1 MKNIVFFVRHFFERG
16 TEVAIYDYAHFNET
30 ILGNKS
36 YIAYF
41 SDKTQT
47 ALGWY
52 PNVKNSFSKFQARF
66 QMFELDSINDIT
78 KFIDEYNIDY
88 FHTLTHG
95 MYEDT
100 YQFENK
106 NIWKNCKTIKH
117 AVFEPLGPQGDFYCT
132 ISNALNVRYNTKV
145 FVFPHMVYLP
155 DINEDLREQL
165 NIPKDALVIGRHGG
179 LDSFNIEFV
188 KEAIIEVATSNPNIY
203 FVFMNTI
210 QFNYDMPNIK
220 YLPCTVDLQEKTKF
234 INTCDY
240 MIHAQ
245 NLGETFGLCCGEFA
259 IRNKPVITYSKGQNR
274 AHLDML
280 GDKAILYENK
290 EDLVNIFTNPPKVDM
305 TFTGYKLYNPNNV
318 IKIFD
323 YILSMTHKN

>member
-1 MKNIVFFVRHFFERG
+1 MKNIIFFVRHFFERG

-52 PNVKNSFSKFQARF
+52 PGAKNSFPKFQNRF
-66 QMFELDSINDIT
+66 QMFELNSIEDIT
-78 KFIDEYNIDY
+78 KIIEQYNINY

-95 MYEDT
+95 MMEDI
-100 YQFENK
+100 YKFNDK

-117 AVFEPLGPQGDFYCT
+117 AVFEPIGPQGDFYCT
-132 ISNALNVRYNTKV
+132 ISNALNIRYKTKA

-155 DINEDLREQL
+155 DTNETMRERL
-165 NIPKDALVIGRHGG
+165 NIPNNALVIGRHGG
-179 LDSFNIEFV
+179 LDSFNIDFV
-188 KEAIIEVATSNPNIY
+188 KEAIIEVAKENQHIY
-203 FVFMNTI
+203 FLFMNTI
-210 QFNYDMPNIK
+210 QFSDLPNII
-220 YLPCTVDLQEKTKF
+220 YIPCTVDLEEKAKF

-240 MIHAQ
+240 MIHSQ
-245 NLGETFGLCCGEFA
+245 KLGETFGLCCGEFA
-259 IRNKPVITYSKGQNR
+259 IKNKPVITYSKGENR
-274 AHLDML
+274 AHMDML

-290 EDLVNIFTNPPKVDM
+290 EQLIKIFKNPPVVDM
-305 TFTGYKLYNPNNV
+305 STNGYKSYNPTNV

-323 YILSMTHKN
+323 YILSNTK

>member
-1 MKNIVFFVRHFFERG
+1 
-16 TEVAIYDYAHFNET
+16 
-30 ILGNKS
+30 
-36 YIAYF
+36 
-41 SDKTQT
+41 
-47 ALGWY
+47 
-52 PNVKNSFSKFQARF
+52 
-66 QMFELDSINDIT
+66 
-78 KFIDEYNIDY
+78 
-88 FHTLTHG
+88 
-95 MYEDT
+95 
-100 YQFENK
+100 
-106 NIWKNCKTIKH
+106 
-117 AVFEPLGPQGDFYCT
+117 
-132 ISNALNVRYNTKV
+132 
-145 FVFPHMVYLP
+145 
-155 DINEDLREQL
+155 
-165 NIPKDALVIGRHGG
+165 
-179 LDSFNIEFV
+179 
-188 KEAIIEVATSNPNIY
+188 
-203 FVFMNTI
+203 MNTI